1 MDTERKVNIIVTS
14 EKTDITSESII
25 KEIAKQSYGKMG
37 SIFYLYS
44 QNDLKQEE
52 AGFKFLK
59 TANVRTA
66 DDLKRNIKNIMKE
79 YEIDYFIH
87 LMNTPDKI
95 TFDIKKINPDKHTFS
110 VGFGSL
116 NNVFSK
122 EGLFDEGFKLLR
134 KYRYNLLVVPYT
146 ADSCSWMIIYPEKR
160 FDLFSSDQE
169 VVKNLVET
177 MFKRGSTNHPKSVQ
191 RGRVTDIPNDLY
203 EEFYQTGKALYEMG
217 LLPVVESGTYGN
229 MSARQEDTFF
239 ITGRN
244 VNKGNLPKDHL
255 CRVERVEPVS
265 DEFQVFAKVHYYGQV
280 KPSTD
285 TAINDA
291 VYSATG
297 HKAIVHIHTEQIFLG
312 IPLTEYNYPCG
323 TEEEMNSII
332 TLIRKNPRADIIQ
345 LYKHG
350 LIVMGRS
357 LKECLSKIESLFKN
371 EISIRKIN
379 GEEAEGKEFQEWRRH
394 YNEAKEQNTSFL
406 DINALE
412 NYYLVLKGRT
422 KVGILYLKVKDKTSY
437 FVFYSLERFT
447 RQGLGLGD
455 AVIQIVSALA
465 KNNQCVSINVLTVED
480 CNVVS
485 YYQNRGFKKI
495 FGNSSGL
502 TELRKVFTDRDY

>member
-1 MDTERKVNIIVTS
+1 MNATKKMNIIITS

-44 QNDLKQEE
+44 QNDLKQEK

-59 TANVRTA
+59 TANIRTA

-87 LMNTPDKI
+87 LMNISDKI
-95 TFDIKKINPDKHTFS
+95 IFDIKKINPDTHTFS
-110 VGFGSL
+110 VGFGLL

-169 VVKNLVET
+169 AVKNLVET
-177 MFKRGSTNHPKSVQ
+177 MFKRGSTNHPKSVH
-191 RGRVTDIPNDLY
+191 RGRVTDISNDLY

-244 VNKGNLPKDHL
+244 VNKGNLPKNHL
-255 CRVERVEPVS
+255 CRIERVEPVS

-280 KPSTD
+280 KPSID

-332 TLIRKNPRADIIQ
+332 TLIGKNPGADIIQ

-357 LKECLSKIESLFKN
+357 LKDCLSKIENLFKN

-379 GEEAEGKEFQEWRRH
+379 GEETEGKEFQEWKRH
-394 YNEAKEQNTSFL
+394 YNETKEQNTLLL
-406 DINALE
+406 DTNTLE
-412 NYYLVLKGRT
+412 NYYLVLKGKT
-422 KVGILYLKVKDKTSY
+422 KVGILYLEVRDRALY
-437 FVFYSLERFT
+437 FIFYSLKKFT
-447 RQGLGLGD
+447 KKGLGLGS
-455 AVIQIVSALA
+455 AIIQIVDALA
-465 KNNQCVSINVLTVED
+465 RNNQCVSTNVLTAESCGVI
-480 CNVVS
+480 S
-485 YYQNRGFKKI
+485 YYENRGFKRV
-495 FGNSSGL
+495 FQVSAGL
-502 TELRKVFTDRDY
+502 VELKKYL